1 LLSSLLPSQLPP
13 AAGRSDGN
21 RTTRQLVAVSF
32 AITPLAHASSGAPLW
47 AVAIA
52 VVVVALALFLMFG
65 PSWSRRPFS
74 RARATDPVGP
84 GVEPGEREKPA
95 GDQ

>member
-1 LLSSLLPSQLPP
+1 
-13 AAGRSDGN
+13 
-21 RTTRQLVAVSF
+21 
-32 AITPLAHASSGAPLW
+32 
-47 AVAIA
+47 